1 MSVTAE
7 RKTAIIADSRRHD
20 TDCGSPEVQVSVLTE
35 RITNLTEHM
44 KKNRHDFHNQRG
56 LVGLVNRRNSL
67 LRYLERTDRDRYVA
81 LIKKLGLRK

>member
-7 RKTAIIADSRRHD
+7 RKASIIAENKLHD
-20 TDCGSPEVQVSVLTE
+20 TDCGSPEVQIAVLTE

-67 LRYLERTDRDRYVA
+67 LRYLERTDRDRYLA

>member
-67 LRYLERTDRDRYVA
+67 LRYLERTDRDRYLA

>member
-7 RKTAIIADSRRHD
+7 RKTSIIEESRRHGSD
-20 TDCGSPEVQVSVLTE
+20 SGSPEVQVSILTE
-35 RITNLTEHM
+35 RIANLTEHM

-56 LVGLVNRRNSL
+56 LVGLVNRRNGL
-67 LRYLERTDRDRYVA
+67 LRYLSRTDRERYQA